1 MDTTNFETG
10 PAKAASQ
17 LNDALVQMAECQR
30 TLIQEMTQYARDE
43 TQRFVNL
50 RMERNGAAL
59 DRLQS
64 CHGISGL
71 IGTQQ
76 EWMRDLLQD
85 YIGQQLRLAGAL
97 RGIAQNAV
105 ATATEVAS
113 ENIDRMQHEAA
124 GMARQAGE
132 QVSAMAQA
140 VADGQSDYLQP
151 TQH

>member
-1 MDTTNFETG
+1 
-10 PAKAASQ
+10 
-17 LNDALVQMAECQR
+17 
-30 TLIQEMTQYARDE
+30 
-43 TQRFVNL
+43 
-50 RMERNGAAL
+50 
-59 DRLQS
+59 
-64 CHGISGL
+64 
-71 IGTQQ
+71 
-76 EWMRDLLQD
+76 MRDLLQD